1 MAKYVGTVKR
11 NDLEGGFWELHAS
24 DGERYQLRGGDAGL
38 KVEGLEVEIVGK
50 IDRGGL
56 GIGMTGPILE
66 VKSWTKK

>member
-38 KVEGLEVEIVGK
+38 EVEGLEVEIVGK

-66 VKSWTKK
+66 VKSWKKK

>member
-38 KVEGLEVEIVGK
+38 KVEGLEVEVVGK

-66 VKSWTKK
+66 VKSWKKK